1 MEWRPRP
8 LSPAIKHAAIV
19 SIVRYKLYD
28 TIALQHRS
36 LGLLKVDSTLPLLE
50 TGGDKYNSSGNWP
63 QIFIPFPGIHWVIAP
78 FLLQTMRWRLDNLL
92 PDTTYEC
99 LVQVNINIFN
109 AKYFSGYVKYIFV
122 CRPVT
127 STAGARRAG
136 CSRSKPCYTPSK
148 VSRVLLEIEL
158 CKDKCWNVSHTPLGC
173 LNPLLVSF
181 QPNNFICI

>member
-28 TIALQHRS
+28 TMAMQHRS

-50 TGGDKYNSSGNWP
+50 TGGDNYNSSGNWP

-99 LVQVNINIFN
+99 LVQVNINIFD
-109 AKYFSGYVKYIFV
+109 AKHFLCDVKYIFV
-122 CRPVT
+122 CRPAT

-148 VSRVLLEIEL
+148 VSRESSWKLNFV
-158 CKDKCWNVSHTPLGC
+158 KTNVETSPTRPLAA
-173 LNPLLVSF
+173 
-181 QPNNFICI
+181 